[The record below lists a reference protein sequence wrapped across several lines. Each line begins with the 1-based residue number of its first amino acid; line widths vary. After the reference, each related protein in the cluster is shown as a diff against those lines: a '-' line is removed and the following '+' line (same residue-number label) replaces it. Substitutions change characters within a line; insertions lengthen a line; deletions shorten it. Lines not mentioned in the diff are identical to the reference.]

1 MKIIC
6 DFAGKNCYEGDVYSE
21 IQEKT
26 GETRNNIQ
34 FRLIYTESMG
44 EGFRE
49 FVINIYLDII
59 MSIFIKRRKNTWKM
73 A

>member
-1 MKIIC
+1 M
-6 DFAGKNCYEGDVYSE
+6 NCYEGDVYSE

-34 FRLIYTESMG
+34 LRLIYTESMG

-49 FVINIYLDII
+49 FVINIYLDIMKLFLI
-59 MSIFIKRRKNTWKM
+59 IRRKNTWKM

>member
-1 MKIIC
+1 M
-6 DFAGKNCYEGDVYSE
+6 NCYEGDVYSE

-34 FRLIYTESMG
+34 LRLIYTESMG

-49 FVINIYLDII
+49 FVINIYLDI
-59 MSIFIKRRKNTWKM
+59 MKLFLIKRRKNTWKM

>member
-1 MKIIC
+1 MN
-6 DFAGKNCYEGDVYSE
+6 FYEGDVYSE

>member
-1 MKIIC
+1 M
-6 DFAGKNCYEGDVYSE
+6 NCYEGDVYSE
-21 IQEKT
+21 IQEET
-26 GETRNNIQ
+26 GETRSNIQ
-34 FRLIYTESMG
+34 LRLIYTESMG

>member
-1 MKIIC
+1 MN
-6 DFAGKNCYEGDVYSE
+6 FYEGDVYSE

-49 FVINIYLDII
+49 FVINI
-59 MSIFIKRRKNTWKM
+59 FIKTLWNCF
-73 A
+73 